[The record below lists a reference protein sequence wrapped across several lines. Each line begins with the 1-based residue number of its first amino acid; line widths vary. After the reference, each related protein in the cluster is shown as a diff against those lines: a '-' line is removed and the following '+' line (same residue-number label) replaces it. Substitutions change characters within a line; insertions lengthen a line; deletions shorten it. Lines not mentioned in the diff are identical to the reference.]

1 MNMMLMLGIVT
12 FFYFVSLTLMCF
24 YRDKMKPK
32 FWNLVFVIADLIF
45 FFCWNLAGYWR
56 GWMANRFMTLDN
68 ISPLMCTV
76 IPLIYFMSD
85 KVRDHAFA
93 AIAFLNFGMFAA
105 MLISPEQA
113 YLFSFNERASFLYAS
128 EALCHM
134 VCSLFGLYL
143 ILSGQVRLNI
153 RYWIKSM
160 VFLYSIIS
168 FSVFLNFVFHKNF
181 FGMDPYGNY
190 AIYWVNIFGSFWATL
205 VAYYLGILVV
215 LTLGLQSGYLIEKL
229 LHGKKKKGITD
240 VPPAETVIEE
250 PAENLEI
257 APTEIEK

>member
-1 MNMMLMLGIVT
+1 
-12 FFYFVSLTLMCF
+12 
-24 YRDKMKPK
+24 
-32 FWNLVFVIADLIF
+32 
-45 FFCWNLAGYWR
+45 
-56 GWMANRFMTLDN
+56 MANRFMTLDN

-229 LHGKKKKGITD
+229 VHGKTKKRITD
-240 VPPAETVIEE
+240 VSPTETVIEE